1 MFNPLERLGGIR
13 LAREPGASVCQKH
26 HVIVHREQA
35 LSYGRNTIYVG
46 ARLAR
51 DAGASVCQALR
62 AIVHREQARLLQG
75 TRSGLSHGIIQGFF
89 QMRFVAQIENALP
102 S

>member
-1 MFNPLERLGGIR
+1 VGAV
-13 LAREPGASVCQKH
+13 LARDAGASVCQALRA
-26 HVIVHREQA
+26 IVHREQA
-35 LSYGRNTIYVG
+35 RLLQGITEPVG
-46 ARLAR
+46 AVLAR

-75 TRSGLSHGIIQGFF
+75 TRSGLSHRIIQGFF